1 MGKAVAAAL
10 PVVGGVLSGVDQ
22 QRSAR
27 KAGNIQAGAAQNA
40 MNAQEEYFN
49 YIRELLQP
57 YADVGAPAL
66 EQQKALMGLG
76 GAEAQQAQINQLE
89 SSPLFQSLV
98 RQGEESLLQNASATG
113 GLRGGNTQGALAQF
127 RPAMLNREIANRYGQ
142 LGDMINLGTGAIG
155 SLGKA
160 RMDTGTNIS
169 NLMMQQSLA
178 RANKAMA
185 GGWMGSLGQGLMMA
199 GSSPGL
205 GNLKWADFNPF
216 GGGAATRPT
225 SMGGYYA
232 GLANYM

>member
-1 MGKAVAAAL
+1 
-10 PVVGGVLSGVDQ
+10 
-22 QRSAR
+22 
-27 KAGNIQAGAAQNA
+27 
-40 MNAQEEYFN
+40 
-49 YIRELLQP
+49 
-57 YADVGAPAL
+57 
-66 EQQKALMGLG
+66 
-76 GAEAQQAQINQLE
+76 
-89 SSPLFQSLV
+89 
-98 RQGEESLLQNASATG
+98 
-113 GLRGGNTQGALAQF
+113 
-127 RPAMLNREIANRYGQ
+127 MLNREIANRYGQ

-155 SLGKA
+155 SLGKV

>member
-10 PVVGGVLSGVDQ
+10 PVVGGIFSGVDQ

-27 KAGNIQAGAAQNA
+27 KAGNIQAGAAQRA
-40 MNAQEEYFN
+40 MDAQEQYFN

-113 GLRGGNTQGALAQF
+113 GLRGGNIQGALAQF

-169 NLMMQQSLA
+169 NLIMQQSLA

-199 GSSPGL
+199 GLNPDIK
-205 GNLKWADFNPF
+205 NLTWADFNPF
-216 GGGAATRPT
+216 GGSTPT

>member
-1 MGKAVAAAL
+1 MGKVVSAVTG
-10 PVVGGVLSGVDQ
+10 PIGGILSGIDQ

-40 MNAQEEYFN
+40 MNAQEQYFN

-169 NLMMQQSLA
+169 NLIMQQSLA

>member
-1 MGKAVAAAL
+1 MGNVVSAIAA
-10 PVVGGVLSGVDQ
+10 PIGGILGGIDQ

-40 MNAQEEYFN
+40 MNAQEQYFN

-89 SSPLFQSLV
+89 LSPLFQSLV

-185 GGWMGSLGQGLMMA
+185 GGWMGTLGQGLMMA

-216 GGGAATRPT
+216 GGGSGSLATLQLR
-225 SMGGYYA
+225 
-232 GLANYM
+232 

>member
-1 MGKAVAAAL
+1 MGKVVSAVAG
-10 PVVGGVLSGVDQ
+10 PIGGILSGVDQ

-66 EQQKALMGLG
+66 KQQKALMGLG
-76 GAEAQQAQINQLE
+76 GAKAQQAQINQLE

-98 RQGEESLLQNASATG
+98 RQGEESLLQSTTG

-155 SLGKA
+155 SLGNA
-160 RMDTGTNIS
+160 RMSTGNNIS
-169 NLMMQQSLA
+169 NLIMQQSLA